1 MRFIWLKRL
10 LVFIC
15 IFSILESTGVSITS
29 LLIKT
34 NTCQS
39 DCHVVNDDDDAAE
52 RNESKESSLKE
63 FWAIHHDLAFPQP
76 HIYCKAVIYPD
87 EKSSHHL
94 AWVSPVPT
102 PPPNYTV

>member
-1 MRFIWLKRL
+1 MKFTWLKRL

-29 LLIKT
+29 ILIKN

-39 DCHVVNDDDDAAE
+39 DCHVVSDDDNAAE
-52 RNESKESSLKE
+52 KNETKESNLKE
-63 FWAIHHDLAFPQP
+63 FWAIHQNVAFPQL
-76 HIYCKAVIYPD
+76 HIYCKTVIYPD

-94 AWVSPVPT
+94 AWVSSVPT

>member
-1 MRFIWLKRL
+1 MRFTWLKRL

-29 LLIKT
+29 MLIKT
-34 NTCQS
+34 NICQS
-39 DCHVVNDDDDAAE
+39 DCHVVSDDDDAAE
-52 RNESKESSLKE
+52 KNENKESNLKE
-63 FWAIHHDLAFPQP
+63 FWAIHQDLAYPQL
-76 HIYCKAVIYPD
+76 HINYKAIIYPD

>member
-1 MRFIWLKRL
+1 MQFIWLKHL

-29 LLIKT
+29 ILVK
-34 NTCQS
+34 NNVCQS
-39 DCHVVNDDDDAAE
+39 DCHVVGDDDDAAE
-52 RNESKESSLKE
+52 KSENKESNLKE
-63 FWAIHHDLAFPQP
+63 FWAIHHHVAYPQLP
-76 HIYCKAVIYPD
+76 INYKAVIYPD

>member
-1 MRFIWLKRL
+1 MQFIWLKRF

-52 RNESKESSLKE
+52 RNESKESNLKE